1 MRVIIWGKVTQRHL
15 DDADLMVGI
24 TPTSYVTNGTT
35 VPPASNLPV
44 TVFPICDKQPETTR
58 ERANHYTLVHNADA
72 LICVGKNEHLVE
84 LAKRYEL
91 PVYEVDG

>member
-44 TVFPICDKQPETTR
+44 DVYPVCKMQPETTR
-58 ERANHYTLVHNADA
+58 DRANHYTLVHNADA
-72 LICVGKNEHLVE
+72 LICVGKNEHLVD

-91 PVYEVDG
+91 LVYEAAE

>member
-15 DDADLMVGI
+15 DDADLLVGI

-44 TVFPICDKQPETTR
+44 TVYPICDKQPETTR
-58 ERANHYTLVHNADA
+58 ERANQYTLVHNADA
-72 LICVGKNEHLVE
+72 LICVGKNDALVA
-84 LAKRYEL
+84 LALIYGL
-91 PVYEVDG
+91 PVYGVEL